1 MSRKAL
7 KDLNMFLR
15 DKSLA
20 LGVRFNSDTPSLL
33 KLETTLPDGQ
43 NLNYQLLSLP
53 LYLSGHV
60 RRIIRQRIEE
70 G

>member
-1 MSRKAL
+1 MYRNAL

-15 DKSLA
+15 DKRLA
-20 LGVRFNSDTPSLL
+20 LGVRFNSDIPSLL
-33 KLETTLPDGQ
+33 ELKTTLPDGQ

-53 LYLSGHV
+53 LYLAGQV
-60 RRIIRQRIEE
+60 RRFIRQCIEQ